1 MKIYLASGF
10 TVCSSRERE
19 RVMYNIG
26 TKHRLHS
33 YFFVLLWS
41 KGFLKFVKEKQNE
54 NRGIEENRRNFET
67 SI

>member
-19 RVMYNIG
+19 RVMYDIG

-33 YFFVLLWS
+33 YFFVALWS
-41 KGFLKFVKEKQNE
+41 KGFLKFIKEE
-54 NRGIEENRRNFET
+54 
-67 SI
+67 S